1 MKSKVPLQITED
13 EIRAIYAEG
22 EEAVITLVKSLV
34 ARINGLE
41 ARVEALADCLTQVPQ
56 SLAF

>member
-13 EIRAIYAEG
+13 EIRAICAEG

-41 ARVEALADCLTQVPQ
+41 ARVEALAD
-56 SLAF
+56 